1 MVLLVNGI
9 LKCVLKYG
17 LFYSFILVS
26 KSSFFFLV
34 IVLIFIIHWYS
45 SILCHYLLNKYA
57 RVGIICLRV
66 SPVLSD
72 KVGRQGSRQI
82 GFIKTSAV
90 TLKSTS

>member
-1 MVLLVNGI
+1 MG
-9 LKCVLKYG
+9 Y
-17 LFYSFILVS
+17 FILLS
-26 KSSFFFLV
+26 LSQNHLFFLV

-45 SILCHYLLNKYA
+45 STLCHYLLNKYA